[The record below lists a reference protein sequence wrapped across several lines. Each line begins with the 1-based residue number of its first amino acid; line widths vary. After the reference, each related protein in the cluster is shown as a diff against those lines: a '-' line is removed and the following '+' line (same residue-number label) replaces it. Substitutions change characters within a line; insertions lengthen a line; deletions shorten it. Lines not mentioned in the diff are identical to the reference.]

1 MVLSFTYLVEPTTG
15 MDPVNRRHVWSFIEN
30 FKEGRV
36 IVLTTHSMEE
46 ADVVRVLF
54 LTRQLGDRITVM
66 AHGAIRAIGN
76 SITLKNKY
84 GAGYR
89 INIITDETKSEAIK
103 TQVMERVPN
112 AVLEDESA
120 GALIFQFPNESK
132 SAIPDFVEWL
142 EGSKGEG
149 VKTWGI
155 SQTTLEEVFL
165 KIIRDANPDGYSG
178 YEAQKK

>member
-1 MVLSFTYLVEPTTG
+1 
-15 MDPVNRRHVWSFIEN
+15 
-30 FKEGRV
+30 
-36 IVLTTHSMEE
+36 
-46 ADVVRVLF
+46 
-54 LTRQLGDRITVM
+54 M

-89 INIITDETKSEAIK
+89 INIITEEAKSEAIK
-103 TQVMERVPN
+103 AEVMERVPG

-132 SAIPDFVEWL
+132 GGIPEFVEWC
-142 EGSKGEG
+142 EGAKKEG

-178 YEAQKK
+178 YEAMKQ